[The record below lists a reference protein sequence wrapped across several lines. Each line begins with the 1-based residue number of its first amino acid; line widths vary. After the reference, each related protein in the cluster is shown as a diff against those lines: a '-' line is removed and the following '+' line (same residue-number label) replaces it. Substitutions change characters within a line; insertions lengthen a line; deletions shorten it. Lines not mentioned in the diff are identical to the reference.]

1 MTNNFQAGDLVMAR
15 WPGSRLYYN
24 AKVVT
29 TIIATG
35 EYEVEFENGVTFTL
49 TPK

>member
-1 MTNNFQAGDLVMAR
+1 MAR

-24 AKVVT
+24 AMVLT
-29 TIIATG
+29 AISATG
-35 EYEVEFENGVTFTL
+35 EYEVEFENGITFTL

>member
-1 MTNNFQAGDLVMAR
+1 MMPNCQAGDPVMAR

-24 AKVVT
+24 AQLVKALT
-29 TIIATG
+29 STG

>member
-1 MTNNFQAGDLVMAR
+1 MMAR

-24 AKVVT
+24 AQVISV
-29 TIIATG
+29 ISATG
-35 EYEVEFENGVTFTL
+35 EYEVEFENGITFTL